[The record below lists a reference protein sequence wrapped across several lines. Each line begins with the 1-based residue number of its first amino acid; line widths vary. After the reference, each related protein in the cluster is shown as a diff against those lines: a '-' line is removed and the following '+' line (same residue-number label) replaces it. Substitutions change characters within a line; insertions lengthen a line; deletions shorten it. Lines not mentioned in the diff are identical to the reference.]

1 MTTQTAEEEEDE
13 DEAELPLPT
22 TRVLIVCPSA
32 RMLEPAFAAAAEL
45 PAVVVH
51 AESCLAAR
59 ACLASEAPPDLIVTA
74 VTLSDGNWEGL
85 HRSIVDHGGRGL
97 LVVAAPSDSTR
108 LESKLL
114 VRGVVRLP
122 LELSRGA
129 SEQRLLE
136 LWRDAAA

>member
-1 MTTQTAEEEEDE
+1 MTTDAADV
-13 DEAELPLPT
+13 DEAKAELQVPIS
-22 TRVLIVCPSA
+22 RVLIVCPSA
-32 RMLEPAFAAAAEL
+32 RMLEPAFAAASEL

-85 HRSIVDHGGRGL
+85 HRSIVEQGRRGV
-97 LVVAAPSDSTR
+97 LVVAAPSGSTR
-108 LESKLL
+108 LESELR

-122 LELSRGA
+122 LELSPEA
-129 SEQRLLE
+129 SEKRLLE
-136 LWRDAAA
+136 LWRSVVAA